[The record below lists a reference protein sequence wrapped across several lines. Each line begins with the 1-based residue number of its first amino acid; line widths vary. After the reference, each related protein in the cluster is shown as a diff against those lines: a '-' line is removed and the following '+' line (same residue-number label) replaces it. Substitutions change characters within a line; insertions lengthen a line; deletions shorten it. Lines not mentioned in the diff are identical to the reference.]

1 MDYHALLDFF
11 GAFNKGIENRTKA
24 IDQADK
30 ALGKFTGVMTSGIQ
44 GQAAVGISNYINEV
58 HKEGIETQL
67 QALITRFNELVNIY
81 VSDYTK
87 VDEGGDAFYLSSNDY
102 ERLDANITRL
112 TSKVIPY
119 FSDFNKIVSSVSD
132 ICDLS
137 SAKSKAS
144 SAHKSLTEDT
154 NQLKKKIKNQREKWV
169 RYESKQSKA
178 FDELD
183 DEISAIESLIDQYK
197 SKSPNVMTEY
207 QEGMFNAQMSGQT
220 AQVLTNMYQNIDRDS
235 KKAKVAQKNIS
246 HAIKDYQKF
255 LEAKRKKAEEE
266 ANKRD
271 GWSSLVVDAA
281 FILGGAAVSLFSGG
295 AAIPFVFSIG
305 ATIMDGSQII
315 EDINK
320 GVTGKKE
327 GSNLVKS
334 FMMSLGMTHQQ
345 ADVAFTVLSIG
356 TATLS
361 SEKAFKNLAE
371 AGFLKTNP
379 IKATPVFT
387 NTKSLFQDTGVIKR
401 NKSLFNETDL
411 IGQSQK
417 RISGNALKNSFI
429 TDMDGIKNNVASIR
443 KVGWYREGFG
453 LSFTGKKG
461 TAKAIVKEYGKEAM
475 KQTEK
480 YSLKNLTDQEATTVV
495 NSYYGKDKTSV
506 NAKLSKRI
514 LSKLIG
520 LPTKTRLDSNEE

>member
-1 MDYHALLDFF
+1 MSTKMDYRALLDFF

-24 IDQADK
+24 IDQTDK
-30 ALGKFTGVMTSGIQ
+30 ALGKFRGVMTSGIQ

-58 HKEGIETQL
+58 HKEGIEAQL

-81 VSDYTK
+81 VGNYRE

-197 SKSPNVMTEY
+197 SKSPNVMTGY
-207 QEGMFNAQMSGQT
+207 QEGMFNAQMSDQT
-220 AQVLTNMYQNIDRDS
+220 AQVLTNMYQNIESDS

-255 LEAKRKKAEEE
+255 IEAKRKKAEEE

-281 FILGGAAVSLFSGG
+281 FILGGAVVTIASGG
-295 AAIPFVFSIG
+295 TAAPLILTAGSMLLDGFQIVEDFDK
-305 ATIMDGSQII
+305 ATS
-315 EDINK
+315 
-320 GVTGKKE
+320 GKKYGFNFIKDSMVHLGISRE
-327 GSNLVKS
+327 NAENVYSILNIAAGAAGS
-334 FMMSLGMTHQQ
+334 
-345 ADVAFTVLSIG
+345 D
-356 TATLS
+356 
-361 SEKAFKNLAE
+361 KAFKGLVKD
-371 AGFLKTNP
+371 GFMVGKVDKAAPVLK
-379 IKATPVFT
+379 
-387 NTKSLFQDTGVIKR
+387 NTKNWLKRDTSKTILQATKGDFEAMGSNSKMAVSRVFSKEKYELPKVVG
-401 NKSLFNETDL
+401 KSGSELHEYNHAVAMSRYGHE
-411 IGQSQK
+411 
-417 RISGNALKNSFI
+417 
-429 TDMDGIKNNVASIR
+429 GIKETIKEGAKQQIIDPIMETNNDNSSISS
-443 KVGWYREGFG
+443 K
-453 LSFTGKKG
+453 SAKK
-461 TAKAIVKEYGKEAM
+461 TAEKLNDKIV
-475 KQTEK
+475 
-480 YSLKNLTDQEATTVV
+480 D
-495 NSYYGKDKTSV
+495 D
-506 NAKLSKRI
+506 I
-514 LSKLIG
+514 IG
-520 LPTKTRLDSNEE
+520 E